1 MTNPANITRCEVRVV
16 HLARA
21 TARRTLMEAE
31 LARVGIAADGWDAV
45 DAREAANAQ
54 RLTSIPD
61 NGAWGPMHG
70 HAKGCLASHLDALAA
85 FLKGDASHLLM
96 LEDDVFLAD
105 DLANWTK
112 GDYWP
117 QGADVLKLE
126 RWRDD
131 RLKIVLDRAAQ
142 SHSNRQIKRLRTRH
156 SGSAGYIITRV
167 GAQIVLSS
175 GLLSLPVDHL
185 LFNPFVSPVAR
196 HLEAYQVTPA
206 LIVQG
211 NEPVVK
217 STGKGRKSRKSMGH
231 KLQRLVAELAVLR
244 QAPRLVLGTSH
255 LTSVAWRSN
264 GQSEPDTQHIPK
276 G

>member
-185 LFNPFVSPVAR
+185 LFKPFVSPVAR
-196 HLEAYQVTPA
+196 RLEAYQVTPA

>member
-1 MTNPANITRCEVRVV
+1 MTNPAHITRCEVRVV

-21 TARRTLMEAE
+21 TARRILMEGE
-31 LARVGIAADGWDAV
+31 LARVGVAADGWDAV
-45 DAREAANAQ
+45 DAIEAANAQ
-54 RLTSIPD
+54 RLAAMPD
-61 NGAWGPMHG
+61 SGAWGAMHG

-85 FLKGDASHLLM
+85 FLRGDASHLLM

-105 DLANWTK
+105 DLAEWVR

-131 RLKIVLDRAAQ
+131 RLKIMLDRTAH
-142 SHSNRQIKRLRTRH
+142 SHANRKIQRLRTRH
-156 SGSAGYIITRV
+156 SGSAGYIITRA
-167 GAQIVLSS
+167 GAQIVLSA

-185 LFNPFVSPVAR
+185 LFKPFVSPVAR
-196 HLEAYQVTPA
+196 RLAIYQVTPA
-206 LIVQG
+206 LVVQG
-211 NEPVVK
+211 NEPAVTR
-217 STGKGRKSRKSMGH
+217 TGTGRKARKSLGH
-231 KLQRLVAELAVLR
+231 KLQRLAAELAVLR
-244 QAPRLVLGTSH
+244 QAPRLALGTSH

-264 GQSEPDTQHIPK
+264 GQSEPDTQHTSK

>member
-196 HLEAYQVTPA
+196 RLEAYQVTPA

-255 LTSVAWRSN
+255 LTSVAWRSH

>member
-105 DLANWTK
+105 DLANWIK

-131 RLKIVLDRAAQ
+131 NLKIILDRAAQ
-142 SHSNRQIKRLRTRH
+142 NHSNRQIKRLRTRH
-156 SGSAGYIITRV
+156 SGSAGYIITRN
-167 GAQIVLSS
+167 GAQIVLAS

-196 HLEAYQVTPA
+196 RLATHQVTPA
-206 LIVQG
+206 LVVQG
-211 NEPVVK
+211 NEPAA
-217 STGKGRKSRKSMGH
+217 TRNGAGRKAPKSLGH
-231 KLQRLVAELAVLR
+231 KMQRFAAELAVLR
-244 QAPRLVLGTSH
+244 QVPRLVWGTSH

-264 GQSEPDTQHIPK
+264 GQSEPDTQHTSK

>member
-1 MTNPANITRCEVRVV
+1 MTNPGKITRCEVRVV

-21 TARRTLMEAE
+21 TGRRTLMEAE
-31 LARVGIAADGWDAV
+31 LTRVGITADGWDAV
-45 DAREAANAQ
+45 DASEAANAQ
-54 RLTSIPD
+54 RLTTIPD

-85 FLKGDASHLLM
+85 FLQGDASHLLM

-105 DLANWTK
+105 DLATWIK

-131 RLKIVLDRAAQ
+131 RLKIVLDRRAQ
-142 SHSNRQIKRLRTRH
+142 SYTNRHIQRLRSRH
-156 SGSAGYIITRV
+156 SGSAGYIITRA
-167 GAQIVLSS
+167 GAQIVVSS

-196 HLEAYQVTPA
+196 RLEAYQVTPA

-217 STGKGRKSRKSMGH
+217 STGKGRKSRKSLGH

-244 QAPRLVLGTSH
+244 QVPRLVWGTSH

-264 GQSEPDTQHIPK
+264 GQSEPDTQHTSK

>member
-196 HLEAYQVTPA
+196 RLEAYQVTPA

>member
-1 MTNPANITRCEVRVV
+1 MTNPANIMRCEVRVV

-21 TARRTLMEAE
+21 NARRTVMEAE
-31 LARVGIAADGWDAV
+31 LTRVGISADGWDAV
-45 DAREAANAQ
+45 DASEAANTQ
-54 RLTSIPD
+54 RLAAMPD
-61 NGAWGPMHG
+61 SGAWGPMHG

-85 FLKGDASHLLM
+85 FLQGEASHLLI

-105 DLANWTK
+105 DLANWIK

-131 RLKIVLDRAAQ
+131 RLKIILDRAAQ

-156 SGSAGYIITRV
+156 SGSAGYIITRN
-167 GAQIVLSS
+167 GAQIVLAS

-196 HLEAYQVTPA
+196 RLATHQVTPA
-206 LIVQG
+206 LVVQG
-211 NEPVVK
+211 NEPAV
-217 STGKGRKSRKSMGH
+217 TRNRTGRKAPKSLGH
-231 KLQRLVAELAVLR
+231 KLQRFAAEMAVLR
-244 QAPRLVLGTSH
+244 QVPRLVLGTSH

-264 GQSEPDTQHIPK
+264 GQSEPDTQHTSK

>member
-31 LARVGIAADGWDAV
+31 LARVGITADGWDAV
-45 DAREAANAQ
+45 DAREAANVQ
-54 RLTSIPD
+54 RLTPIPD

-196 HLEAYQVTPA
+196 RLEAYQVTPA